1 MAMYNGHMIQVS
13 ATEYKH
19 NALKLLEQVRISG
32 ETVQITKRGRPIA
45 QLVRVDELHSEQIF
59 DEFKGDAVIVGDIVG
74 PIISPEDW
82 GDLA

>member
-13 ATEYKH
+13 ATEYKR
-19 NALKLLEQVRISG
+19 NALKLLEQVRTSG

-45 QLVRVDELHSEQIF
+45 QLVRVEEAAPRRLLGQF
-59 DEFKGDAVIVGDIVG
+59 RGDVKEIGDIVG
-74 PIISPEDW
+74 PIIDADEW

>member
-19 NALKLLEQVRISG
+19 NALKLLEQVRVSG

-45 QLVRVDELHSEQIF
+45 QLIRVDDAKHKRVFGQF
-59 DEFKGDAVIVGDIVG
+59 RGDVTVVGDIVG
-74 PIISPEDW
+74 PIVPPEDW
-82 GDLA
+82 GNLA